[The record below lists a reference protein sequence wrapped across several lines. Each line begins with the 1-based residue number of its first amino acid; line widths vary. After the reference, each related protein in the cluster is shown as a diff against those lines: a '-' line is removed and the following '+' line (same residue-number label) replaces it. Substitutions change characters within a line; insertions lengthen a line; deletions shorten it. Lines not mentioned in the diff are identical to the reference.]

1 MKRVK
6 LFEEYFQDKLTKGQ
20 FKVYVGSSDNVK
32 RLMRNLSS
40 ESKEFVQQMSDT
52 QVRVLDGADT
62 DSAFEIEDLL
72 GIFGL
77 TGVDL
82 NSF

>member
-20 FKVYVGSSDNVK
+20 FKVYVGSIDNVT
-32 RLMRNLSS
+32 RLLNSLSS
-40 ESKEFVQQMSDT
+40 ESKEFVQKMSDT
-52 QVRVLDGADT
+52 QVRVLDGADL
-62 DSAFEIEDLL
+62 DSKFEIEDLL
-72 GIFGL
+72 GIFDL
-77 TGVDL
+77 KGVDL